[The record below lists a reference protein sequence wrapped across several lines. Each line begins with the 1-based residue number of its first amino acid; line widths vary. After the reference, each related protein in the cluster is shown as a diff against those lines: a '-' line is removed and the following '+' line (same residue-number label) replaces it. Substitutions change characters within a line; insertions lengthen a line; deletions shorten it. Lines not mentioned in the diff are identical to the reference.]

1 MSKKAVIFDMD
12 GVIVDSEPIYMQI
25 FYELFKA
32 HKQDVTL
39 DDIYTVIGTSTE
51 KTWEILGNFWDP
63 VLDMD
68 TISNH
73 YHEFEPTLEFVYED
87 LIFPHMRYL
96 LKRLKEEDILIGLAS
111 ASSRVTIDNV
121 ITDTKIKDAFH
132 STISGD
138 EVPASKP
145 SPDVYLETMK
155 RLGVKPEN
163 TIVIEDSPSGIKAGK
178 SAGATVIAIK
188 DHRFGLDQSQAD
200 HHVKDLMEAY
210 NLIMTLFEI

>member
-1 MSKKAVIFDMD
+1 MNKKAVIFDMD
-12 GVIVDSEPIYMQI
+12 GVIVDSEPIYMQT

-32 HKQDVTL
+32 HNQEVTL
-39 DDIYTVIGTSTE
+39 EEIYTVIGTSSD
-51 KTWEILGNFWDP
+51 KTWEILGNFWNP
-63 VLDMD
+63 VLDSK

-73 YHEFEPTLEFVYED
+73 YHEFEPSLEFVYED

-96 LKRLKEEDILIGLAS
+96 LKRLREEDILVGLAS
-111 ASSRVTIDNV
+111 ASSRVAINNV
-121 ITDTKIKDAFH
+121 ITDTNIKDAFH
-132 STISGD
+132 STISGE
-138 EVPASKP
+138 EVAASKP
-145 SPDVYLETMK
+145 APDVYLETMQ

-200 HHVKDLMEAY
+200 HKVKDLMEAY
-210 NLIMTLFEI
+210 NLIMKLFEI